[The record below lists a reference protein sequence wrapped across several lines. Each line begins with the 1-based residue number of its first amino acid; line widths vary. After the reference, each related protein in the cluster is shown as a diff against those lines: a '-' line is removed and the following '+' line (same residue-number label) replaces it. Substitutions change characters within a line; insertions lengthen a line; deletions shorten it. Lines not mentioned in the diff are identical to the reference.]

1 MRDRPF
7 QLGVG
12 AALDSQLAVAFGD
25 ADGARA
31 AHERQ
36 RRLERA
42 SREVDA
48 VRRQLR
54 DAVRHDRA
62 REVDRLAFR
71 TPQRYLHCVRRMKY
85 MPHTGSS
92 ASARGNRVVRG
103 ARFR

>member
-25 ADGARA
+25 ADGVRA
-31 AHERQ
+31 ARNRQ

-48 VRRQLR
+48 VRRELR
-54 DAVRHDRA
+54 HTMGHDRA

-71 TPQRYLHCVRRMKY
+71 THQRYLHCVRHMKY

-92 ASARGNRVVRG
+92 ASARRNRVVRG